1 MLPRPPSQICT
12 DVHRDL
18 PLPCAWCSPLSTTST
33 TTAAAAAAAAGQ
45 RGREQE
51 LQAGLTNR
59 RLSDGSLRLNEKL
72 CEEGRQRLQEQK
84 ELLLEEISSELFS
97 KEFTEK
103 FGTDLDEYTLR
114 RMNTQ
119 EDFLRAIDAMEQI
132 KSNIHSGSG
141 GGGSYD
147 GEEEA
152 TRNDKAQL
160 KDEKA
165 LHAIEARLD
174 ALTAEWGMKVRG
186 GAGLGAYSAS
196 V

>member
-1 MLPRPPSQICT
+1 M
-12 DVHRDL
+12 
-18 PLPCAWCSPLSTTST
+18 
-33 TTAAAAAAAAGQ
+33 
-45 RGREQE
+45 
-51 LQAGLTNR
+51 TNR

-132 KSNIHSGSG
+132 KSNIQDGQNIVGFLAMANAMYG
-141 GGGSYD
+141 GTSAPD
-147 GEEEA
+147 DEVEEA
-152 TRNDKAQL
+152 TNPVV
-160 KDEKA
+160 
-165 LHAIEARLD
+165 EAHPNTSQDLD
-174 ALTAEWGMKVRG
+174 LSTFLQQNLLGQYETKLRELGAAVVADLADVEEDDLLQIGMKKLEIKR
-186 GAGLGAYSAS
+186 LQRMQ
-196 V
+196 

>member
-1 MLPRPPSQICT
+1 
-12 DVHRDL
+12 
-18 PLPCAWCSPLSTTST
+18 
-33 TTAAAAAAAAGQ
+33 
-45 RGREQE
+45 
-51 LQAGLTNR
+51 
-59 RLSDGSLRLNEKL
+59 
-72 CEEGRQRLQEQK
+72 
-84 ELLLEEISSELFS
+84 
-97 KEFTEK
+97 
-103 FGTDLDEYTLR
+103 
-114 RMNTQ
+114 MNTQ

-132 KSNIHSGSG
+132 KSNIHSGSD

-152 TRNDKAQL
+152 TSNDTAQL
-160 KDEKA
+160 KDETA